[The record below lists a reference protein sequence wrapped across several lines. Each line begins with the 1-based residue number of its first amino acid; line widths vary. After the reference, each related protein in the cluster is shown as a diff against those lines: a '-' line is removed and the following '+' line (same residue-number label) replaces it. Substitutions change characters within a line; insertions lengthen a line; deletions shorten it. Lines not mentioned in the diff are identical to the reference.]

1 MTKYKNEPNIDQW
14 VTRELWFMRGAA
26 TILIATAILSI
37 FQGLLYNP
45 GDSPVIDVF
54 NFIIVVVMFGL
65 GGVALFWS
73 LSRQRIH
80 RMVDDLALQAPSR
93 SMTVAIVQGL
103 FGILFLFEGIGRGR
117 LSVWLLAAMMIVSAF
132 WYVQRANNIK
142 VYQERLEEFELYT
155 EPPSRMPEM

>member
-1 MTKYKNEPNIDQW
+1 MTKYKNEPSIEQW

-26 TILIATAILSI
+26 ATLIVTAILSM

-45 GDSPVIDVF
+45 SNSPVIDVF
-54 NFIIVVVMFGL
+54 NFLIVIVMLAL
-65 GGVALFWS
+65 GGMALFWS
-73 LSRQRIH
+73 LSRQRIY
-80 RMVDDLALQAPSR
+80 RMVDDLSLQAPSR
-93 SMTVAIVQGL
+93 SMSVAVIQGI